1 MLNDE
6 QPPDPKPKRKLHP
19 LEERPPEVTESSDNV
34 EPKPKH
40 PKLILRIPI
49 VRPIATYILLAI
61 NIVIFIIMW
70 LMPEVAFTWL
80 TFGVLEPQAVL
91 LGGEYYR
98 LFTAMFLHIEPAH
111 IFFNGYALYIIGSYI
126 ERLFGHARFIV
137 IYFLGGLT
145 GSILMTILNYVD
157 NVSGIGASGALFAIF
172 GAEMVYLI
180 RHRDILGK
188 AASAQLRSLLF
199 LLAINLVI
207 GLLPGSRIGMW
218 AHVGGL
224 IGGLVLTWFIS
235 PRFIAS
241 PHPAVEGSQ
250 VADDTNPLD
259 TKYWIVSLYL
269 IVLVGMLTIV
279 TLIARG

>member
-1 MLNDE
+1 
-6 QPPDPKPKRKLHP
+6 
-19 LEERPPEVTESSDNV
+19 
-34 EPKPKH
+34 
-40 PKLILRIPI
+40 
-49 VRPIATYILLAI
+49 
-61 NIVIFIIMW
+61 
-70 LMPEVAFTWL
+70 
-80 TFGVLEPQAVL
+80 VL